1 MSFKK
6 SEKLFIK
13 ANQYMVGGVNSPV
26 RSFNAVGGTPV
37 FISSARGSRIFDVD
51 GNDYIDYLASWGP
64 LILGHADK
72 DVLKAIKKSCMTGTS
87 YGAPCEQEILLSN
100 ILVDCVPSIEKVRM
114 TSSGTEATMSAI
126 RLARAYTKKDYI
138 IKFEGC
144 YHGHADHLLVKVGS
158 GVSTFGYPN
167 SPGVPVSFTSKT
179 LVAKYNNFASVEEL
193 YKKYGEK
200 IAGVIIEPVAGNMGV
215 VLPEQDFLKKLRS
228 ITKKYDSLLIF
239 DEVIT
244 GFRLGLGGAQVL
256 FDVIPDMTC
265 LGKIIGG
272 GLPVGAYGAGKE
284 IMSHISPEGPVY
296 QAGTLS
302 GNPIAVAAG
311 VAGLK
316 KIMKRDFF
324 TKLNLK
330 TAKMVEEIRTFID
343 RYGIN
348 ASVNC
353 IGSMFTIFFNSDKVV
368 DYVSASKC
376 DTKTFARFFTMLLNG
391 GVMFPPSQFETTF
404 VSYAHS
410 KDDIEETLKVIKK
423 ALRNL

>member
-1 MSFKK
+1 MPFKK

-37 FISSARGSRIFDVD
+37 FISRAKGSRISDVD

-72 DVLKAIKKSCMTGTS
+72 DVLKAIKKSCMAGTS

-144 YHGHADHLLVKVGS
+144 YHGHADHLLVKAGS

-244 GFRLGLGGAQVL
+244 GFRLGPGGAQAL
-256 FDVIPDMTC
+256 FDVIPDITC

-316 KIMKRDFF
+316 KIVKKDFF

-330 TAKMVEEIRTFID
+330 TEKMVEEIRTFID
-343 RYGIN
+343 RHGIN

-353 IGSMFTIFFNSDKVV
+353 IGSMFTVFFNSDKVV

-391 GVMFPPSQFETTF
+391 GVMFPPSQFETAF
-404 VSYAHS
+404 VSYSHS

-423 ALRNL
+423 ALKNL

>member
-1 MSFKK
+1 
-6 SEKLFIK
+6 
-13 ANQYMVGGVNSPV
+13 MVGGVNSPV

-37 FISSARGSRIFDVD
+37 FISRAKGSRIFDVD

-72 DVLKAIKKSCMTGTS
+72 DVLKAIKKSCMAGTS
-87 YGAPCEQEILLSN
+87 YGAPCEHEILLSN
-100 ILVDCVPSIEKVRM
+100 ILVDSVPSIEKVRM

-144 YHGHADHLLVKVGS
+144 YHGHADHLLVKAGS

-179 LVAKYNNFASVEEL
+179 LVAKYNHFASVEEL

-256 FDVIPDMTC
+256 FDIIPDITC

-330 TAKMVEEIRTFID
+330 TAKMVKEIRTFID

-404 VSYAHS
+404 VSYSHS

-423 ALRNL
+423 ALKNL